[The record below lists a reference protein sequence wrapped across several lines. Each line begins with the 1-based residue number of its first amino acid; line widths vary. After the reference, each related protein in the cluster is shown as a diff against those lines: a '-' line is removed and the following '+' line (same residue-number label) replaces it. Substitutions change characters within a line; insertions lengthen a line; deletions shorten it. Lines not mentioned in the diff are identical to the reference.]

1 VSGEFTFN
9 DQYYSLHRT
18 SVADAGGYHMR
29 LDDFCRKLVHPQDAR
44 AFKAYIQNGLRA
56 SQGDQ
61 LSQLEVRILC
71 ADGSE
76 RWTLVRSSAERDA
89 NTDAVR
95 LVGAVQDTTERK
107 HAEEAMRSMR
117 SELVRV
123 TQLSTMGQMAAS
135 IAHEINQP
143 LAAIVTNGN
152 AGLRWLANRTPNLD
166 EARAALTRIVGDG
179 HRAGKVITG
188 IRAMF
193 RNDEQEKMR
202 LDLNELI
209 QEVLALVQ
217 GDILRRE
224 VSVQRNL
231 TESLPVVLA
240 NRVQLQ
246 QVILNL
252 IANALDAMSSVTDR
266 ARVLQLKS
274 ERMGSAEVIVTVA
287 DSGSGIDPESIDR
300 IFEAFFT
307 TKSDGMGMGLSIC
320 RSIIESHG
328 GRLSALPGL
337 ELGSIFQIILP
348 ADGPSAVEGEK
359 IVGERGAS

>member
-1 VSGEFTFN
+1 
-9 DQYYSLHRT
+9 
-18 SVADAGGYHMR
+18 
-29 LDDFCRKLVHPQDAR
+29 
-44 AFKAYIQNGLRA
+44 
-56 SQGDQ
+56 
-61 LSQLEVRILC
+61 
-71 ADGSE
+71 
-76 RWTLVRSSAERDA
+76 
-89 NTDAVR
+89 
-95 LVGAVQDTTERK
+95 
-107 HAEEAMRSMR
+107 
-117 SELVRV
+117 
-123 TQLSTMGQMAAS
+123 MGQMAAS

-359 IVGERGAS
+359 IVGERSAS